1 MILMAMPRSWPSHEG
16 KAKRPVGSGEDGMT
30 CKDAIDLLADY
41 LESTLTEAQLAQL
54 EEHLK
59 ACDPCVA
66 YLRTYR
72 RTKELAARAER
83 VEMPEEMKV
92 RLRQF
97 LLGRLSSDQP

>member
-1 MILMAMPRSWPSHEG
+1 
-16 KAKRPVGSGEDGMT
+16 MT
-30 CKDAIDLLADY
+30 CQEAIGLLADY
-41 LESTLTEAQLAQL
+41 LESAVTEAQLAQL

-72 RTKELAARAER
+72 RTKELAARSER

>member
-1 MILMAMPRSWPSHEG
+1 
-16 KAKRPVGSGEDGMT
+16 MT
-30 CKDAIDLLADY
+30 CKDVIGLLADY
-41 LESTLTEAQLAQL
+41 LEATLTEAQVVEL
-54 EEHLK
+54 EDHLR

-83 VEMPEEMKV
+83 VEMPAEMMD

-97 LLGRLSSDQP
+97 LVRRLSSEKP

>member
-1 MILMAMPRSWPSHEG
+1 
-16 KAKRPVGSGEDGMT
+16 MT
-30 CKDAIDLLADY
+30 CKDVIGLLADY
-41 LESTLTEAQLAQL
+41 LEATLTDAQVAEL
-54 EEHLK
+54 EDHLR

-83 VEMPEEMKV
+83 VEMPAEMMD

-97 LLGRLSSDQP
+97 LVRRLSSEKP

>member
-1 MILMAMPRSWPSHEG
+1 
-16 KAKRPVGSGEDGMT
+16 MT
-30 CKDAIDLLADY
+30 CQEAIDLLADY
-41 LESTLTEAQLAQL
+41 LESAVTEAQLAQL

-72 RTKELAARAER
+72 RTKELAARSER